1 MLADISMAV
10 IQSIPIS
17 IGSRIDSDGV
27 RREKQISILMDRPCH
42 PPKALKTR
50 WRIEDPMDLGLRAGR
65 MLPEPGGAV
74 LRSTT
79 LIGVEV
85 GMAPQ
90 HLPGAISVI
99 CFVYIDLM
107 DQSRI

>member
-1 MLADISMAV
+1 
-10 IQSIPIS
+10 
-17 IGSRIDSDGV
+17 
-27 RREKQISILMDRPCH
+27 
-42 PPKALKTR
+42 
-50 WRIEDPMDLGLRAGR
+50 MDLGLRAGR